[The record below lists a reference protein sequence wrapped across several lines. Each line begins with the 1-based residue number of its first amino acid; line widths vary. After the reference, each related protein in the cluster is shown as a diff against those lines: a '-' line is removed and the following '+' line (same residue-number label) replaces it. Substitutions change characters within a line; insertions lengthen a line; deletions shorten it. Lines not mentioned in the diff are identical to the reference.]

1 MNSNPFSLEE
11 TTMFHRRHLMLA
23 AAAALATA
31 AGGAVAQGA
40 GPVIGQPAPNFSAP
54 DADGTTR
61 SLNQYRGKTVVL
73 EWTNADC
80 PYVKKH
86 YTGAMQA
93 LQRDATRDGVVWLSI
108 VSSAPGEQGHVNGA
122 QAKQLTASRNASP
135 TAVLLDPSGAVGRL
149 YGAKTTPHMFV
160 INPQGR
166 LVYAGGID
174 DVPTNKAEDLARAK
188 PLVRLALADMK
199 AGRAVAIP
207 SSRPYGCAVKYKS

>member
-1 MNSNPFSLEE
+1 MFTRRSLS
-11 TTMFHRRHLMLA
+11 LA
-23 AAAALATA
+23 AAAALL
-31 AGGAVAQGA
+31 AGGGATAQGA

-54 DADGTTR
+54 DADGRTR

-73 EWTNADC
+73 EWTNHDC

-86 YTGAMQA
+86 YSGNMQG
-93 LQRDATRDGVVWLSI
+93 LQREATRDGVVWLSI
-108 VSSAPGEQGHVNGA
+108 VSSAPGEQGHVTGA

-135 TAVLLDPSGAVGRL
+135 TAVLLDPEGRVGRL

-166 LVYAGGID
+166 LVYAGGVD
-174 DVPTNKAEDLARAK
+174 DVATNKVEDLKRAK
-188 PLVRLALADMK
+188 PLVRLALADVK

-207 SSRPYGCAVKYKS
+207 ASRPYGCAVKYKA

>member
-1 MNSNPFSLEE
+1 
-11 TTMFHRRHLMLA
+11 MFDRRNLMLA
-23 AAAALATA
+23 AAAVLAVGGSA
-31 AGGAVAQGA
+31 AAQGA

-54 DADGTTR
+54 DADGKTR
-61 SLNQYRGKTVVL
+61 SLSQYRGKTVVL
-73 EWTNADC
+73 EWTNHDC
-80 PYVKKH
+80 PYVRKH
-86 YTGAMQA
+86 YSGNMQA

-108 VSSAPGEQGHVNGA
+108 VSSAPGEQGHVNGQ
-122 QAKQLTASRNASP
+122 QAKQLTASRGASP

-174 DVPTNKAEDLARAK
+174 DVPTNKVEDLQRAK
-188 PLVRLALADMK
+188 PLVKLALADVK

-207 SSRPYGCAVKYKS
+207 ASRPYGCGVKYKA

>member
-1 MNSNPFSLEE
+1 MLNK
-11 TTMFHRRHLMLA
+11 RHLMA
-23 AAAALATA
+23 AAVAAVAVAGSGSAT
-31 AGGAVAQGA
+31 AQGA

-54 DADGTTR
+54 DADGKTR

-73 EWTNADC
+73 EWTNHEC

-108 VSSAPGEQGHVNGA
+108 VSSAPGNQGHVAGA

-160 INPQGR
+160 INPEGR

-174 DVPTNKAEDLARAK
+174 DVPSAKPEDLQRAK
-188 PLVRLALADMK
+188 PLVRLALADVK
-199 AGRAVAIP
+199 AGRPVAIP
-207 SSRPYGCAVKYKS
+207 ASKPYGCGVKY